1 MSEVR
6 DVIIIGSGP
15 AGLTAAIY
23 TARANMAPLVI
34 EGEPSS
40 SSDQPG
46 GQLMLT
52 TEVENY
58 PGFPDG
64 IMGPELMS
72 NFRRQAQ
79 RFGAEII
86 TDKVTRVDFSEAP
99 LRVWVREIEYRAH
112 SVIIS
117 TGAQSLMLGLE
128 GEQRLMGYGVS
139 TCATCDGFFFRGHEI
154 AVVGGGDS
162 AIEEANFLTRFA
174 EKVTIIHRRDELRA
188 SKIMQDR
195 AFNNPKIEFLWNT
208 VVEEVQ
214 GDERVEGLVVRNT
227 KTDETSTLPVTGLFV
242 AIGHRPN
249 TDLFT
254 GILDMYDDGYLVT
267 APDGTSTNVDGVF
280 ASGDVQDSMWR
291 QAVTAAGSGCMAAL
305 EAERWLEANI
315 VHDQPFPAPG
325 TIDTPPPVPAPTAAV
340 VGE

>member
-1 MSEVR
+1 MANVR

-23 TARANMAPLVI
+23 TARANLAPLVI

-58 PGFPDG
+58 PGFVDG

-72 NFRRQAQ
+72 NFRGQAE

-86 TDKVTRVDFSEAP
+86 TAKVTRVDFSSQP
-99 LRVWVREIEYRAH
+99 LRAWVGDTEYQARTM
-112 SVIIS
+112 IIS
-117 TGAQSLMLGLE
+117 TGAQSLALGVE
-128 GEQRLMGYGVS
+128 GESRLLGYGVS
-139 TCATCDGFFFRGHEI
+139 TCATCDGFFFRDQHI

-162 AIEEANFLTRFA
+162 AIEEATFLTRFA
-174 EKVTIIHRRDELRA
+174 DKVTLIHRRDQLRA

-195 AFNNPKIEFLWNT
+195 AFANPKIEMVWNT
-208 VVEEVQ
+208 VVERINGEQ
-214 GDERVEGLVVRNT
+214 RVEGVELRDT
-227 KTDETSTLPVTGLFV
+227 ESGTTSTLPVTGVFV

-249 TDLFT
+249 TDLFH
-254 GILDMYDDGYLVT
+254 GILDMEDTGYLVT
-267 APDGTSTNVDGVF
+267 APDRTATNIDGVF
-280 ASGDVQDSMWR
+280 ACGDVQDHEWR
-291 QAVTAAGSGCMAAL
+291 QAITAAGSGCMAAI
-305 EAERWLEANI
+305 EAERWLEANSG
-315 VHDQPFPAPG
+315 HE
-325 TIDTPPPVPAPTAAV
+325 TPSAV
-340 VGE
+340 VATAVAGE